1 MNRFVIAD
9 PHLCIGCNTCMAA
22 CSETHKQQ
30 GLQTHPRLN
39 VVKIGELTAP
49 MLCRQCDDAPCARVC
64 PVNAITHE
72 NDMIVLNESLC
83 IGCKLCG
90 LVCPFGAITPSGSKP
105 VDMPDFFEQYVPKET
120 LLDVPDSLPTMNP
133 FLAWNAGI
141 RNIAVK
147 CDLCDFSEEGPACVK
162 VCPTDALHLVE
173 ENQLEN
179 ESAKR
184 RTASVD
190 AMPPEFD
197 IFVSGQESRK

>member
-1 MNRFVIAD
+1 M
-9 PHLCIGCNTCMAA
+9 
-22 CSETHKQQ
+22 
-30 GLQTHPRLN
+30 
-39 VVKIGELTAP
+39 
-49 MLCRQCDDAPCARVC
+49 
-64 PVNAITHE
+64 
-72 NDMIVLNESLC
+72 
-83 IGCKLCG
+83 
-90 LVCPFGAITPSGSKP
+90 
-105 VDMPDFFEQYVPKET
+105 
-120 LLDVPDSLPTMNP
+120 
-133 FLAWNAGI
+133 
-141 RNIAVK
+141 K

>member
-1 MNRFVIAD
+1 
-9 PHLCIGCNTCMAA
+9 MAA

-105 VDMPDFFEQYVPKET
+105 VDMPDFFEQYVPKEM

-147 CDLCDFSEEGPACVK
+147 CDLCDFSEEGPACVE